1 MQTTSTLYKRILNW
15 EHSFESKVTIS
26 GNDVTDGIMSMS
38 IERLGLKSNAP
49 GVGGAVSA
57 VLDVKLVEPGFTIP
71 KMAEI
76 VVQTRATN
84 GTEYSEWLT
93 MGTFYIDTREHNK
106 DSSHLSTVTI
116 RAYDKMLMFQKMF
129 PQTTLS
135 FPAKDIDVVNAIAA
149 HVGATV
155 DSRTTALVTKAYLIK
170 NPTLYTMREVLASI
184 AAAYAGNF
192 VISPSGQLLLVP
204 IWGNANAATIDVG
217 TSPRKLEIGRATE
230 QYKYVELDAGFSANG
245 NLAVYTAGTS
255 GALTMYVDM
264 PDGTQA
270 MANNILSALTSR
282 NFAYQPIAA
291 ERAIVDPAAE
301 IGDKV
306 TGGGVTTVIHR
317 MTIPFSSA
325 MFISVYAPMDEETL
339 HEYQYE
345 PETVRKIARES
356 QYTRVRLTVNEDSI
370 ESEVSRATGAESGL
384 STRITQNAENITS
397 EVTRAKNA
405 ESGLSTRITQ
415 NADSISS
422 EVTNRT
428 NADAAMST
436 RITQNATDITSE
448 VSRAKNAESGLS
460 TRITQNADSI
470 SSEVTNRENADS
482 SLSSRITQ
490 NANDISSEVTRA
502 TDAEGSLSSNIS
514 QTEQR
519 IMSVVTQE
527 YYTAEQTDEMIGSVS
542 TSIQQTA
549 DGLRIDF
556 TSLQRDLQDVQSAAD
571 AKFASLQQYIQIS
584 GGTMT
589 FGEVGN
595 EITLTIENDRIGI
608 YSNGV
613 AVTYWTA
620 SDFVAPF
627 KLTVPSGGQLIL
639 GSFVIAP
646 RANGSLDFNWI
657 GG

>member
-15 EHSFESKVTIS
+15 EHSFESKVTIN

-49 GVGGAVSA
+49 SVGGAVSA

-93 MGTFYIDTREHNK
+93 MGTFYIDTREYNK

-155 DSRTTALVTKAYLIK
+155 DSRTTALVTKAYLIED
-170 NPTLYTMREVLASI
+170 PALYTMREVLASI

-291 ERAIVDPAAE
+291 ERAIADPAAE

-317 MTIPFSSA
+317 MTIPFSPA

-370 ESEVSRATGAESGL
+370 QSEVSRATGAESGL
-384 STRITQNAENITS
+384 
-397 EVTRAKNA
+397 
-405 ESGLSTRITQ
+405 
-415 NADSISS
+415 
-422 EVTNRT
+422 
-428 NADAAMST
+428 ST